1 MTKNESNKMK
11 ITSESKKKNQLNLAT
26 IMGKIPIIYSF
37 DSTSYTFKL

>member
-26 IMGKIPIIYSF
+26 IMRKIPIIYSF
-37 DSTSYTFKL
+37 DITSYTFKL

>member
-11 ITSESKKKNQLNLAT
+11 ITSESKKKNQPNLAT
-26 IMGKIPIIYSF
+26 IMGKIPIICSF